1 MHMAVAPPLNCFR
14 TACGYGLAGRVSPLL
29 MYAKLYKEN
38 AYDAGGIGLI
48 VMSGLKGL
56 SGSEIGRVISSAPDP
71 GCVKTRSMI

>member
-38 AYDAGGIGLI
+38 AYDASGIGLI

-56 SGSEIGRVISSAPDP
+56 SGSEFGVPLTAAFDP
-71 GCVKTRSMI
+71 NRKFVNYC